1 MTTLDEIQTS
11 IRQHTGSAG
20 SPLVGIGPR
29 WGVTDD
35 SIRVSDADRD
45 RVTVQLRDHF
55 AAGRITPDEL
65 DERLSAALNAKTFG
79 DLRGIMSDLPGPV
92 PAPLGAA
99 PPPLPAMPAWAVRR
113 RRPPFPPLILLALL
127 AVVLVPGAGWLL
139 AAFVNVILL
148 FWLMT
153 FVVGALA
160 FGRSRRRW
168 HHHAGWQ
175 RPRYPSERH
184 YTWL

>member
-1 MTTLDEIQTS
+1 M
-11 IRQHTGSAG
+11 
-20 SPLVGIGPR
+20 
-29 WGVTDD
+29 DD

-45 RVTVQLRDHF
+45 RVTGQLRDHF
-55 AAGRITPDEL
+55 AAGRITSVEL

-79 DLRGIMSDLPGPV
+79 DLRRIMADLPGPV

-99 PPPLPAMPAWAVRR
+99 PPPLRATPAWAVR
-113 RRPPFPPLILLALL
+113 RRPPFPPLILLVLLAALL
-127 AVVLVPGAGWLL
+127 IPGGVGWLL

-153 FVVGALA
+153 FVVGAFA
-160 FGRSRRRW
+160 FGRSQRRR
-168 HHHAGWQ
+168 HHHHSGWQ
-175 RPRYPSERH
+175 RPRYPSGRH